1 MNVTLFLG
9 ILGLIC
15 IVIGI
20 SFHLGYFRGPI
31 VYWTTATSGIYATA
45 PIGVGLLFLSLMTQ
59 FPYPNKIGIWLM
71 TVAFVFLTIGIV
83 LGLTMPQFLTP
94 WWFRYLRENYGESF
108 IFVLLKDA
116 ADNYSS
122 WTKQTQ
128 TQEGLEAWVAE
139 VRRKHGLE
147 K

>member
-1 MNVTLFLG
+1 MMVMVLLG
-9 ILGLIC
+9 VFGLIQIILGL
-15 IVIGI
+15 
-20 SFHLGYFRGPI
+20 SFHLGYLRRSI
-31 VYWTTATSGIYATA
+31 IYWTTFTSSIYAA
-45 PIGVGLLFLSLMTQ
+45 VPLGISFLCLSVGSQLPSPGLRQ
-59 FPYPNKIGIWLM
+59 
-71 TVAFVFLTIGIV
+71 VFLIIAGIFLVIGIV

-94 WWFRYLRENYGESF
+94 WWFRYLRENYDESF

-122 WTKQTQ
+122 WTKRTQ
-128 TQEGLEAWVAE
+128 TQEGLEEWVAE